1 MDGKYFISPN
11 VDLRAAF
18 EGAALQEE
26 MGPALYESTGQ
37 FPAMLLAPAKLRW
50 LENNRPGPA
59 QEGGAY
65 SHRGGLAR
73 R

>member
-18 EGAALQEE
+18 EGAALREE
-26 MGPALYESTGQ
+26 MGPALYEATGQ

-50 LENNRPGPA
+50 LENNRPALRKKDG
-59 QEGGAY
+59 EHYHSG
-65 SHRGGLAR
+65 RLAR